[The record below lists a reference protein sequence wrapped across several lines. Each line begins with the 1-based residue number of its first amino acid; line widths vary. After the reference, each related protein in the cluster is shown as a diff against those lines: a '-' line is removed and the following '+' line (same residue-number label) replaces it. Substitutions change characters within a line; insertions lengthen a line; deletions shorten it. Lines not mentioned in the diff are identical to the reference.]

1 VAAEARMIPVVMW
14 ATDCSWPWSRVRKQ
28 PTGGAEVHLSQ
39 LAREFGRSHP
49 GTIVW
54 SPIDEETVL
63 DEEFGT
69 AFRDSRR
76 TTEYK
81 SVRCKL
87 AIISGSCKPPP
98 WLHADRT
105 VALVVHDPRPNPGL
119 CEHHLGKATLVCVS
133 EWQASLFRAQ
143 GHECIVIPPMIEDYV
158 YSATMT
164 RHKVPNQYAC
174 LSAWNKG
181 GPETMEAWNTLREW
195 LPEGSRLVVG
205 APYGNPNTPRYATY
219 EAMGVDSGRND
230 IQWLGLMTPGQVVD
244 ELARSEAVFRVNVAP
259 ETFGVTDAIAE
270 AVGTRVHCLCKNG
283 FGGAREAL
291 SSEYLTDDAL
301 KFGADIVLAA
311 KEQRV
316 PVPHDYRVSTI
327 FPLWEAL
334 VP

>member
-1 VAAEARMIPVVMW
+1 MIPVVMW
-14 ATDCSWPWSRVRKQ
+14 ATDCSWPWSRVRRQ

-54 SPIDEETVL
+54 SPIDEDTVL

-76 TTEYK
+76 TEMYK
-81 SVRCKL
+81 SVHCKL

-105 VALVVHDPRPNPGL
+105 VALVVHDPRPDATL
-119 CEHHLGKATLVCVS
+119 CEHHIGNATLVCVS

-143 GHECIVIPPMIEDYV
+143 GHDCIVIPAMIENYV
-158 YSATMT
+158 YSAMAT
-164 RHKVPNQYAC
+164 RTKVTGQYAC

-181 GPETMEAWNTLREW
+181 GHETMAAWNRVREK
-195 LPEGSRLVVG
+195 LPVGSKLIVG
-205 APYGNPNTPRYATY
+205 APYGDPNVPRFATY
-219 EAMGVDSGRND
+219 EAMGVDSGRDD
-230 IQWLGLMTPGQVVD
+230 IQWIGLMTPGQVVD

-270 AVGTRVHCLCKNG
+270 AVGTRVHCLCTAG
-283 FGGAREAL
+283 FGGAREVL
-291 SSEYLTDDAL
+291 SSQYLTEDPE
-301 KFGADIVLAA
+301 KFEELFVGSVAWHREVRCQTNPRDFS
-311 KEQRV
+311 
-316 PVPHDYRVSTI
+316 VSHI
-327 FPLWEAL
+327 FPRWEAL